1 MSTPSHTHPLTPSS
15 ASEDIYT
22 FGYSPA
28 AIEMLAGRTAQEQA
42 RFFLPYVRP
51 GMHLL
56 DCGCGPGSI
65 TIGLAAAVAPGEV
78 VGVDLEPSQVTLAQA
93 RAAACGVA
101 NVRVVLGDIRAI
113 PVPEATFDAAFG
125 HTIVMSFR
133 DPIPALREVYRVVK
147 PGGVVGFRELD
158 FSGRLYEPP
167 EAAWQEFWDLYARVV
182 QHNGGSVQVGKRL
195 GGLLRRA
202 GFDRITMSA
211 SYQCAGTPEQRRL
224 VSEVTARLCEEAAF
238 MEQAVALG
246 WAQPG
251 ARQRLS
257 AALRAEGERDEG
269 FFAAAFCEVVGW
281 KGGRTTP

>member
-1 MSTPSHTHPLTPSS
+1 MCNPDHTPPLAPST

-28 AIEMLAGRTAQEQA
+28 AIQMLAGRTAEEQA
-42 RFFLPYVRP
+42 RFFLPHVRP
-51 GMHLL
+51 GMSLL

-65 TIGLAAAVAPGEV
+65 TVGLAAAVAPGEV
-78 VGVDLEPSQVTLAQA
+78 VGVDLEPSQVALAQA
-93 RAAACGVA
+93 HAAVRGVA
-101 NVRVVLGDIRAI
+101 NVRIVLGDIRAL
-113 PVPEATFDAAFG
+113 PVPEAIFDAVFG
-125 HTIVMSFR
+125 HTIVMSFP

-167 EAAWQEFWDLYARVV
+167 EAAWQEFWELYARVV

-211 SYQCAGTPEQRRL
+211 SYQCVGTPEQRRL

-238 MEQAVALG
+238 MEQAVGLG
-246 WAQPG
+246 WVEPD

-257 AALRAEGERDEG
+257 AALRAEGDRADG

-281 KGGRTTP
+281 KGGRTTT